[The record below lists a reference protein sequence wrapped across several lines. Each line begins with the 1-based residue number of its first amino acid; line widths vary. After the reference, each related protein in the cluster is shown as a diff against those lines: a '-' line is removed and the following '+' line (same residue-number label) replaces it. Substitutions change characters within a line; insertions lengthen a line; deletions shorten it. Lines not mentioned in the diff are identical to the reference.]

1 VEIPEVEEVTET
13 TEEIP
18 ETVSAEQLYK
28 NNQDKMV
35 RELAKDAGISHWHTK
50 SIKRL
55 TKELK
60 ELEDAEQPED

>member
-1 VEIPEVEEVTET
+1 
-13 TEEIP
+13 
-18 ETVSAEQLYK
+18 
-28 NNQDKMV
+28 MV